1 VKTLLVLGLFC
12 SQTVASR
19 SCLPE
24 KLQKALA
31 KKSDPVE
38 RYMLLAK
45 AGEKQARK
53 LLYHPGLPGSEAPL
67 EVPWPIAGKQLT
79 THEIQDLLDCVWS
92 ELLENLW
99 HWKPQSPRDREAVQ
113 QMLRRARHADE
124 MLNERVESMRELQP
138 SASESL
144 PPGSRKP
151 KSLEVVRDVEERL
164 YALSK

>member
-1 VKTLLVLGLFC
+1 
-12 SQTVASR
+12 
-19 SCLPE
+19 
-24 KLQKALA
+24 
-31 KKSDPVE
+31 
-38 RYMLLAK
+38 MLLAK

-124 MLNERVESMRELQP
+124 MLNERVESMRLK
-138 SASESL
+138 SSEFSL
-144 PPGSRKP
+144 FLPHEAKRKV
-151 KSLEVVRDVEERL
+151 S
-164 YALSK
+164 